1 MYKKKIETKILYF
14 YLYVN
19 VIIIRNSRHYN
30 KIHKFY
36 IFISSTFFV
45 KYKRVI
51 VTRLFNN

>member
-36 IFISSTFFV
+36 IFISSAFFV